1 LLCSAGASILLF
13 ITGCSDDDGGGR
25 QSSEGAV
32 YAMTNALD
40 NNEIVAFSRAE
51 DGTLAFLQRVPTGGG
66 GSGVQLDPSD
76 SLGSQGALVLNG
88 PHDLLF
94 AVNTESLAED
104 PRGGT
109 DVGDCQ
115 PGSISSFFVDDDG
128 RLSMLQK
135 VPSGGLFPASLAV
148 SEDVLYVLNAGGPGL
163 NPACG
168 VDPNITAFSI
178 ENDGELSLIEDSTQE
193 IDPGS
198 SPGSFLNCD
207 PGGGPFPTDEFRCG
221 LNPPAFPRSPG
232 QVGLTPEGD
241 SLVVTVKGTNS
252 IYVFP
257 LNNDGTPGEP
267 TVTQAEGPNQPT
279 YFGFGFDS
287 RGNLI
292 VSEPFG
298 ATATIPAAP
307 FSAVSSFDIRGNGEL
322 EAISSGVPNG
332 RGTACWV
339 ALDPDKQWAYVAN
352 NATSDV
358 SSYEIGNDGSLTL
371 LEAEAAE
378 AELPN
383 DMATASNGD
392 DSFLYVLDSGSGNV
406 GAFAIN
412 EDGSLSSL
420 GVVGGLPV
428 DAGAQGL
435 AAY

>member
-1 LLCSAGASILLF
+1 
-13 ITGCSDDDGGGR
+13 
-25 QSSEGAV
+25 
-32 YAMTNALD
+32 
-40 NNEIVAFSRAE
+40 
-51 DGTLAFLQRVPTGGG
+51 
-66 GSGVQLDPSD
+66 
-76 SLGSQGALVLNG
+76 
-88 PHDLLF
+88 
-94 AVNTESLAED
+94 
-104 PRGGT
+104 
-109 DVGDCQ
+109 
-115 PGSISSFFVDDDG
+115 
-128 RLSMLQK
+128 
-135 VPSGGLFPASLAV
+135 
-148 SEDVLYVLNAGGPGL
+148 
-163 NPACG
+163 
-168 VDPNITAFSI
+168 
-178 ENDGELSLIEDSTQE
+178 LSLLEDSTQE

-221 LNPPAFPRSPG
+221 LNPPAFPRSPA
-232 QVGLTPEGD
+232 QVGFTPDGEN
-241 SLVVTVKGTNS
+241 LVVTVKGTNS

-279 YFGFGFDS
+279 YFGFAFDS
-287 RGNLI
+287 DANLI

-298 ATATIPAAP
+298 ATAAIPAAP
-307 FSAVSSFDIRGNGEL
+307 FSAVSSFAIDGDGDL

-339 ALDPDKQWAYVAN
+339 AIDPDKQWAYVAN

-371 LEAEAAE
+371 LEAIAGE

-392 DSFLYVLDSGSGNV
+392 DSFLYVLDSGSGTV

-412 EDGSLSSL
+412 DDGSLTAIGS
-420 GVVGGLPV
+420 VGGLPV